1 MAATASAGRAAPDC
15 PVTAG
20 AVAAAGNLALNGLG
34 AGASAACRSA
44 PINRGRAM
52 PDRDANA
59 GVSGPVAPKAEA
71 AGTGLVAG
79 PAMGGSVRR
88 LKTGSAPGSARGVR
102 LPGGGGRGWRG
113 AGTSPASARRVRP
126 RDAKTGSGT
135 SGGRATTGSAAI
147 GSGTIGFGT
156 IRSGTIG
163 FAPGGDMGPGPEA
176 SAAFAL
182 CDGPAVSAIRSPGR
196 TGSGSDDMSMNGASS
211 TNGASP
217 ADDPSKTAWSA
228 GPSSRVSPGRFGKA
242 SVVAVA
248 ASNRVGT
255 RGAKSNLAGSGGGKL
270 AVCKLALCKLAGG
283 APLSTDPSAGGGAT
297 S

>member
-20 AVAAAGNLALNGLG
+20 AVAAAGNLALNALG

-59 GVSGPVAPKAEA
+59 GVSGSVAPKAEA

-135 SGGRATTGSAAI
+135 SGGRVTTGSAAI
-147 GSGTIGFGT
+147 GFGTIGFGT
-156 IRSGTIG
+156 IGSGTIGFGTIG
-163 FAPGGDMGPGPEA
+163 FAPGGDMGPGPAA

-182 CDGPAVSAIRSPGR
+182 CDGPALSAIRSPGK
-196 TGSGSDDMSMNGASS
+196 TGSGSDGMSMNGASS
-211 TNGASP
+211 T
-217 ADDPSKTAWSA
+217 DDPSKTAWSA
-228 GPSSRVSPGRFGKA
+228 GPSSRVCPGRFGKA

-248 ASNRVGT
+248 ASNRVGAW
-255 RGAKSNLAGSGGGKL
+255 GAKSNLAGSGGGKL
-270 AVCKLALCKLAGG
+270 AVCKLAVG
-283 APLSTDPSAGGGAT
+283 ALLSTDPSAGGGAT